1 MKKKILLLMGIF
13 TIGIINAQIGIN
25 TQSPQG
31 VFHIDGKGNTNGVNN
46 TIDDF
51 IIDAN
56 GNVGVGTSTP
66 KAKMDIMGSVII
78 NDGNAVKDLILTSDN
93 LGNAAWKEFDRSR
106 GIAHWTGKA
115 TNITFTATDIPIINT
130 THSVSDPMGM
140 GFSTSNGTNNLG
152 ILTVP
157 TGTYIIILD
166 FDVNVQE
173 YGVVRIKNNS
183 NNSSFFSAYYIEQL
197 TGASFLYK
205 FTQPTPISI
214 VANYRNAPPL
224 TRYSVVPYNS
234 ANVTFTITFISVT
247 K

>member
-1 MKKKILLLMGIF
+1 MGIF
-13 TIGIINAQIGIN
+13 SIGIAYAQVGIN
-25 TQSPQG
+25 TKTPQG
-31 VFHIDGKGNTNGVNN
+31 IFHIDGKGNTNGTNN
-46 TIDDF
+46 VSDDF
-51 IIDAN
+51 VIDTN
-56 GNVGVGTSTP
+56 GNVGVGTTTP

-78 NDGNAVKDLILTSDN
+78 NDGNAVKDLILISDN
-93 LGNAAWKEFDRSR
+93 LGNAKWKEFDRSR
-106 GIAHWTGKA
+106 GIALWTGKA

-130 THSVSDPMGM
+130 THSVSDPMEM

-157 TGTYIIILD
+157 VGTYIIILD

-173 YGVVRIKNNS
+173 YGVVRLKNNS
-183 NNSSFFSAYYIEQL
+183 NNSSIFSVYYMEQL

-214 VANYRNAPPL
+214 VANYRNTSGL
-224 TRYSVVPYNS
+224 TRYAVLPYNS

>member
-13 TIGIINAQIGIN
+13 SIGISHAQVGIN
-25 TQSPQG
+25 TQNPQG
-31 VFHIDGKGNTNGVNN
+31 IFHIDGKGNTNGISN

-51 IIDAN
+51 IIDGN

-66 KAKMDIMGSVII
+66 KAKMDIMGSVIV
-78 NDGNAVKDLILTSDN
+78 NDGNALKDLILTSDN
-93 LGNAAWKEFDRSR
+93 LGNATWKEFDRSR

-115 TNITFTATDIPIINT
+115 TNITFTGAATPIINT

-140 GFSTSNGTNNLG
+140 GFSISNGTNNLG

-157 TGTYIIILD
+157 VGTYIIILD

-173 YGVVRIKNNS
+173 YGAVSLRNNS
-183 NNSSFFSAYYIEQL
+183 DNSTIFTTFYIEQL

-205 FTQPTPISI
+205 FTQSTPISI
-214 VANYRNAPPL
+214 VASYRNTPAL
-224 TRYSVVPYNS
+224 TRYAVLPYNS
-234 ANVTFTITFISVT
+234 ANVTFTISFISVT